1 MAWNHL
7 TPDDLKLVLAED
19 ELQKLS
25 TCSLADDKLSVVLQ
39 EQLDMVADA
48 YRGAFTSKGYT
59 VDVRDHYVPS
69 SYKNFI
75 LNYARFEIFTRFP
88 MTDSYALDENR
99 KKQWEEAQKM
109 LKDPFLGVEKP
120 DYSDDPELSGSA
132 LSTVSDFAV
141 TLPWLKIPAVPFDTG
156 FAQVYPYARYWW

>member
-59 VDVRDHYVPS
+59 IDVRDHYVPS

-120 DYSDDPELSGSA
+120 DYSDDPELSGNA
-132 LSTVSDFAV
+132 LLTVSDSAI

>member
-59 VDVRDHYVPS
+59 VDVRDHYVPP

-132 LSTVSDFAV
+132 LLTVSDSAI